1 MIAETAESSS
11 SLISPA
17 SPEALGLDP
26 AKLERAC
33 AIVASHIH
41 DGFHPGA
48 QLAVARHGQLA
59 TFRYFGNAVVDPSRP
74 VDEQTL
80 FPLFSNTKVVT
91 AAAVW
96 TLVEEG
102 KLRFSDRVAEH
113 VPGFEAHGKTDV
125 TVAHLLTHQAGFP
138 AAEVAPECFVDHT
151 LLRQAVCE
159 FKLEWPPGSRSIY
172 HRMAAHWVIG
182 VLIEAITDNDYRDEI
197 RKRVIEPLGLTRE
210 IFLGLP
216 EAEDHRIAAMYS
228 PRQGEKWPLDPTVS
242 TPLFRRSGIP
252 GGGGYATARAMTVFY
267 QMMAQGGVW
276 NGVRIVSPRMIDY
289 VTRDF
294 TGDLVDDYTGYAMH
308 RGLGPFSLGQSGHPG
323 LGAIGHPRT
332 FGHSGVG
339 SSYCWADPTSG
350 LSFAFLSNCRRDNAW
365 HNKRMNTLSTLF
377 HASILG

>member
-1 MIAETAESSS
+1 MIAETAS
-11 SLISPA
+11 SLIPSA
-17 SPEALGLDP
+17 SPESLGLDP

-33 AIVASHIH
+33 EIVASHIA
-41 DGFHPGA
+41 GGYHPGA
-48 QLAVARHGQLA
+48 QLAVARHGKLA
-59 TFRYFGNAVVDPSRP
+59 LYRSFGDATVDPSRP
-74 VDEQTL
+74 ADERTL
-80 FPLFSNTKVVT
+80 FPLFSNTKVIT

-113 VPGFEAHGKTDV
+113 VPGFEAHGKKDV
-125 TVAHLLTHQAGFP
+125 TLAHLLTHQAGFP
-138 AAEVAPECFVDHT
+138 AAEMAPECFMDRE
-151 LLRQAVCE
+151 LLRRAVCE

-172 HRMAAHWVIG
+172 HRTAAHWVVG
-182 VLIEAITDNDYRDEI
+182 VLIEAITGADYRDEI

-210 IFLGLP
+210 MFLGLP
-216 EAEDHRIAAMYS
+216 EAEDDRAAAMYA
-228 PRQGEKWPLDPTVS
+228 PKQADKFPLDPMVS
-242 TPLFRRSGIP
+242 LRFRRAGIP
-252 GGGGYATARAMTVFY
+252 GAGGYATARAMAVFY

-276 NGVRIVSPRMIDY
+276 NGARIVSPRMIDY

-339 SSYCWADPTSG
+339 TSYCWADPISG
-350 LSFAFLSNCRRDNAW
+350 LSFAFLSNCRRDNGW
-365 HNKRMNTLSTLF
+365 HNKRMDTLSSLA

>member
-1 MIAETAESSS
+1 MIAETAS
-11 SLISPA
+11 SLIPSA
-17 SPEALGLDP
+17 GPESLGLDP

-33 AIVASHIH
+33 EIVGSHIA
-41 DGFHPGA
+41 GGYHPGA
-48 QLAVARHGQLA
+48 QLAVARHGKLA
-59 TFRYFGNAVVDPSRP
+59 LYRSFGDATVDPSRP
-74 VDEQTL
+74 VDERTL
-80 FPLFSNTKVVT
+80 SPLFSNTKAIT

-96 TLVEEG
+96 RIVEEG

-113 VPGFEAHGKTDV
+113 VPGFEAHGKKDV
-125 TVAHLLTHQAGFP
+125 TLAHLLTHQAGFP
-138 AAEVAPECFVDHT
+138 AAEMAPECFTDRE
-151 LLRQAVCE
+151 LLRRAVCE

-172 HRMAAHWVIG
+172 HRTAAHWVVG
-182 VLIEAITDNDYRDEI
+182 VLIEAITGADYRDEI

-210 IFLGLP
+210 MFLGLP
-216 EAEDHRIAAMYS
+216 EAEDDRAAAMYA
-228 PRQGEKWPLDPTVS
+228 PKQADKFPLDPMVS
-242 TPLFRRSGIP
+242 LRFRRAGIP
-252 GGGGYATARAMTVFY
+252 GAGGYATARAMAVFY

-276 NGVRIVSPRMIDY
+276 NGARIVSPRMIDY

-339 SSYCWADPTSG
+339 TSYCWADPTSG
-350 LSFAFLSNCRRDNAW
+350 LSFAFLSNCRRDNGW
-365 HNKRMNTLSTLF
+365 HNKRMDTLSSLA

>member
-1 MIAETAESSS
+1 MIAETAS
-11 SLISPA
+11 SLVPSA
-17 SPEALGLDP
+17 GPESLGLDP

-33 AIVASHIH
+33 EIVGSHIA
-41 DGFHPGA
+41 GGYHPGA
-48 QLAVARHGQLA
+48 QLAVARHGKLA
-59 TFRYFGNAVVDPSRP
+59 LYRSFGDATVDPSRP
-74 VDEQTL
+74 ADERTL
-80 FPLFSNTKVVT
+80 FPLFSNTKVIT

-113 VPGFEAHGKTDV
+113 VPGFEAHGKKDV
-125 TVAHLLTHQAGFP
+125 TLAHLLTHQAGFP
-138 AAEVAPECFVDHT
+138 AAEMAPECFTDRE
-151 LLRQAVCE
+151 LLRRAVCE

-172 HRMAAHWVIG
+172 HRTAAHWVVG
-182 VLIEAITDNDYRDEI
+182 VLIEAITGADYRDEI

-210 IFLGLP
+210 MFLGLP
-216 EAEDHRIAAMYS
+216 EAEDDRAAAMYA
-228 PRQGEKWPLDPTVS
+228 PKQADKFPLDPMVS
-242 TPLFRRSGIP
+242 LRFRRAGIP
-252 GGGGYATARAMTVFY
+252 GAGGYATARAMAVFY

-276 NGVRIVSPRMIDY
+276 NGARIVSPRMIDY

-339 SSYCWADPTSG
+339 TSYCWADPTSG
-350 LSFAFLSNCRRDNAW
+350 LSFAFLSNCRRDNGW
-365 HNKRMNTLSTLF
+365 HNKRMDTLSSLA